1 MAAQREG
8 SGMKTSLAKLLLII
22 VCLLVSATSLAA
34 PSPNAKQEIDALIG
48 TLGASKC
55 EFQRNGKWYGATD
68 ARTHLQRK
76 FDYLLKKNLVDT
88 AEQFIERAASESSMS
103 GREYRVR
110 CPGQAERSSRS
121 WFQAQLQRLRGSG
134 APSR

>member
-1 MAAQREG
+1 MKAAH
-8 SGMKTSLAKLLLII
+8 TAFPLII
-22 VCLLVSATSLAA
+22 IGLLASATSVAA
-34 PSPNAKQEIDALIG
+34 PSAKATQEIDALIG
-48 TLGASKC
+48 ALNASKC